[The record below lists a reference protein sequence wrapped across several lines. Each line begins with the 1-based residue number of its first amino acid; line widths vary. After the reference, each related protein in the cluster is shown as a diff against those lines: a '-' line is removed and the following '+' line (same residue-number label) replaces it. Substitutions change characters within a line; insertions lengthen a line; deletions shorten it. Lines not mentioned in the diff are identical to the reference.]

1 MSDPENPVIKP
12 RRQLLVWVVPL
23 LALAIGGYL
32 VQREFA
38 THGPSITLRFEDGEG
53 ITPNQTQLFYKG
65 LAMGV
70 VSDVALL
77 PDFSGIE
84 LTIELNRSAA
94 PLAREGSRFWIVRP
108 EITAAGVKGLD
119 TLLSGPTIAV
129 LPGTGA
135 ETYTFAGLETAP
147 PDNSS
152 AGTEFTLHASRRGS
166 LQRGQTILYREVSVG
181 RILDVFLAPD
191 ATHVVVRIRID
202 APYDHLVRANSVF
215 WNASGVDVDIGLFRG
230 AKIRTNSL
238 SSLLS
243 GGIAFAT
250 PDERAVAAVAGSIFT
265 LHDRAEDHWFKW
277 TPSIPLDDGPRPPD
291 LKPLPIESA
300 AGASAP
306 APR

>member
-1 MSDPENPVIKP
+1 MSAPEAPVIKP

-38 THGPSITLRFEDGEG
+38 THGPRITIRFEDGAG
-53 ITPNQTQLFYKG
+53 ITPDQTHLIYKG
-65 LAMGV
+65 LPMGA

-77 PDFSGIE
+77 PDFLGIE
-84 LTIELNRSAA
+84 LTVQLTRSAA
-94 PLAREGSRFWIVRP
+94 PLAREGSRFWVVRP
-108 EITAAGVKGLD
+108 EITAAGVSGLD
-119 TLLSGPTIAV
+119 TILSGPTLAV
-129 LPGTGA
+129 LPGTGEEA
-135 ETYTFAGLETAP
+135 FAFTGLESAP

-166 LQRGQTILYREVSVG
+166 LQRGQTLFYREVSVG
-181 RILDVFLAPD
+181 RIVDVFLAPD
-191 ATHVVVRIRID
+191 STHVVIQARID
-202 APYDHLVRANSVF
+202 APYDRLVRTHSVF

-250 PDERAVAAVAGSIFT
+250 PEEAAAPAPAGTVFLLNDRADER
-265 LHDRAEDHWFKW
+265 WFKW
-277 TPSIPLDDGPRPPD
+277 MPVIPLEAGPRPHD
-291 LKPLPIESA
+291 LKPA
-300 AGASAP
+300 AP
-306 APR
+306 ATKPGA

>member
-1 MSDPENPVIKP
+1 MSVPETPVIKP
-12 RRQLLVWVVPL
+12 RRQLLVWIVPL

-38 THGPSITLRFEDGEG
+38 THGPRITIRFEDGEG
-53 ITPNQTQLFYKG
+53 ITPNQTHLIYKG
-65 LAMGV
+65 LPMGV

-94 PLAREGSRFWIVRP
+94 PLARDGSRFWIVRP

-119 TLLSGPTIAV
+119 TILSGPTIAV
-129 LPGTGA
+129 LPGTGGPA
-135 ETYTFAGLETAP
+135 LNFTGLESAP

-166 LQRGQTILYREVSVG
+166 LQRGQIILYREVSVG

-191 ATHVVVRIRID
+191 ATHVVVQARID
-202 APYDHLVRANSVF
+202 APYDRLVRANSVF

-250 PDERAVAAVAGSIFT
+250 PEEPAPTAAAGTVFP
-265 LHDRAEDHWFKW
+265 LNDRAEDRWFKW
-277 TPSIPLDDGPRPPD
+277 TPAIPLGEGPRPHD
-291 LKPLPIESA
+291 IKPMPSENAANSASSA
-300 AGASAP
+300 A
-306 APR
+306 R